1 MLIKLELEL
10 ELETVLIELEL
21 ELGIDFIELLLGVLS
36 VSLMAIAEL
45 EATAVET
52 TGVGVTD

>member
-1 MLIKLELEL
+1 MLIKLEL

-45 EATAVET
+45 EATAIET